1 MGANVCACVCTRLD
15 VCGCVGREC
24 VQVCPCPDSTSLSSR
39 PPRVWGAARGR
50 AAASSPEVG
59 TQPGALGREP
69 FPSSQGR
76 FSPRR
81 RLCAQQR
88 RWHSCDGDRQLL
100 GCCGNRDGSD
110 TAPGAR
116 PPLGPWGGTMPAAG
130 GASCTR
136 SSVHTD
142 PCARRSCVRL
152 PTASAWAQAP
162 GHGAAAGSPPP
173 LPGRA
178 VLVQSPRLPPASL
191 GRPQRRREGAR
202 PCDRLSRPP
211 GPAVCRQTR
220 GPGPPQ
226 DAQEGL
232 VLWASLWARAWPV
245 GRGAWPSPRPL
256 ELQHPPHVWPRLA
269 RWLFLLATCHFSN
282 TLLSWAAALADTDSL
297 DLHSSPSGRSC

>member
-15 VCGCVGREC
+15 VCRCVGREC
-24 VQVCPCPDSTSLSSR
+24 VQVCPCLDSTSLSSR

-69 FPSSQGR
+69 SPSSQGR

-88 RWHSCDGDRQLL
+88 RRHSCDGDRQLL

-136 SSVHTD
+136 SSAHQPVCSALVRPPPHRLSVGTG
-142 PCARRSCVRL
+142 PGPRGRSGQPSASPWPRRAR
-152 PTASAWAQAP
+152 PE
-162 GHGAAAGSPPP
+162 SPPP
-173 LPGRA
+173 PSFPGQPSEEAR
-178 VLVQSPRLPPASL
+178 RLPSL
-191 GRPQRRREGAR
+191 
-202 PCDRLSRPP
+202 
-211 GPAVCRQTR
+211 
-220 GPGPPQ
+220 
-226 DAQEGL
+226 
-232 VLWASLWARAWPV
+232 
-245 GRGAWPSPRPL
+245 
-256 ELQHPPHVWPRLA
+256 
-269 RWLFLLATCHFSN
+269 
-282 TLLSWAAALADTDSL
+282 
-297 DLHSSPSGRSC
+297 